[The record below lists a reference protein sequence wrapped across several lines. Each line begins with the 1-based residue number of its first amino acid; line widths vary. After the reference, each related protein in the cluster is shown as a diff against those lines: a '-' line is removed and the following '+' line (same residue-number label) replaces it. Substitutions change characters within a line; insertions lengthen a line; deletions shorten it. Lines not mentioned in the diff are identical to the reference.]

1 MDLLQA
7 MEERHAVRA
16 YDDRKIEGQTLD
28 ALKRAIDDVN
38 KESGL
43 CFQLVTDEEKAF
55 GGAAAHY
62 GKFEN
67 VKNYIAVVG
76 KKGADLSEKAGY
88 YGEKLVLIAQ
98 TLGLN
103 TCWVALTYSK
113 VKNAYTVNKGEKLL
127 VVIAIGYGKTQGTA
141 RKSKTPDMV
150 SSSDVPAPD
159 WFTAGVNAA
168 LFAPTALNQQK
179 FFFTLSDGKVTA
191 KAGLGFYTKLDL
203 GIAKYHFELA
213 SGKRLS

>member
-7 MEERHAVRA
+7 MEERHSVRA
-16 YDDRKIEGQTLD
+16 YTDRKIEGETLA
-28 ALKRAIDDVN
+28 ALTRAIAETN
-38 KESGL
+38 EESGL
-43 CFQLVTDEEKAF
+43 NFQLATNEDKAF

-98 TLGLN
+98 SLGLN

-113 VKNAYTVNKGEKLL
+113 AKTACSVGKGEKLAL
-127 VVIAIGYGKTQGTA
+127 VIAIGYGKTQGLI
-141 RKSKTPDMV
+141 RKSKTPDKV
-150 SSSDVPAPD
+150 CSSDVPAPD
-159 WFTAGVNAA
+159 WFTKGVNAA
-168 LFAPTALNQQK
+168 LKAPTALNRQK
-179 FFFTLSDGKVTA
+179 FFFTLKNGSVTA

-213 SGKRLS
+213 SGIKVN

>member
-1 MDLLQA
+1 MDLLQS

-168 LFAPTALNQQK
+168 LLAPTALNQQK